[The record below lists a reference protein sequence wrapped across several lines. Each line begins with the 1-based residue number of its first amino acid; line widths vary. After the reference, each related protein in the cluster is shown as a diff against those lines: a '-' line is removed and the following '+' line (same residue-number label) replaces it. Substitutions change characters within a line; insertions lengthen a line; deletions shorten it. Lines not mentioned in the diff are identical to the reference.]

1 MSLTTL
7 IQLLERL
14 DETHLQMLDLAA
26 AKKQAIMDNKVEV
39 LIEILNRES
48 KLVKLVGQLEE
59 QRTQAAY
66 AFLQGVGIRSNL
78 NLNLTELS
86 RLVFDPEDKARLL
99 HIQGQLA
106 DTLDRLK
113 KANELNQRLIEQSLA
128 FIDYSLDLLV
138 GTPNQDITYQHPAN
152 RDHAAKGPGFFDAR
166 G

>member
-7 IQLLERL
+7 IELLERL
-14 DETHLQMLDLAA
+14 DENHLQMLDLAA
-26 AKKQAIMDNKVEV
+26 AKKQAIMDNN
-39 LIEILNRES
+39 IESLVDILSRES
-48 KLVKLVGQLEE
+48 KLTKISAQLEE
-59 QRTQAAY
+59 QREQSVF
-66 AFLQGVGIRSNL
+66 AFLQGVGIRSQL

-106 DTLDRLK
+106 DTLARLK

-138 GTPNQDITYQHPAN
+138 GRPNQEITYQPPSGRASSPS
-152 RDHAAKGPGFFDAR
+152 RPGLFDAKG
-166 G
+166 